1 MRRFKFYIFVFKFS
15 DVAVIGGFNGNYM
28 TDVEVISLKQESIS
42 LEQESIPCLPIG
54 LCVFGGTL
62 MPNGD
67 LILCGGNTAKD
78 GWEYCEVPKIG
89 AQDGWKNDEYLFLR
103 KMGESWTTIGNMIE
117 PRSNHSTVFINGS
130 VFSSGGKDS
139 EKKIFSHHEEIKLRD
154 SSYLCQSSK
163 LQSYDPRK
171 TIIVKHYKEDVP
183 MKLVGHNA
191 IELDESKYI
200 LIGGLDKN
208 VSNPINEI
216 KNRG

>member
-1 MRRFKFYIFVFKFS
+1 MRRFRFYIRDFKFS

-54 LCVFGGTL
+54 LCVFGGTR

-78 GWEYCEVPKIG
+78 GWEYCEVSKVG
-89 AQDGWKNDEYLFLR
+89 AQDGWKNDEYLLLQ

-139 EKKIFSHHEEIKLRD
+139 EKNIFSHHEELKLHASTNLRPG
-154 SSYLCQSSK
+154 SK
-163 LQSYDPRK
+163 LKSHDPRK
-171 TIIVKHYKEDVP
+171 MVIVTRLRKDMP

-191 IELDESKYI
+191 IELDASKYI

-208 VSNPINEI
+208 V
-216 KNRG
+216 R